1 MTKALPRPRARHTAR
16 AWINVARLLGLA
28 VMLLWS
34 LGPVYVSLITSFTR
48 PTDLTT
54 SPAYLIPPTITFEHL
69 AHLFGATSTVQGN
82 TVQSVWPQFRQAA
95 LNSLI
100 TSIAATLVT
109 TLLATLAG
117 YAFTRLRFPGRNLLF
132 FLVISSLAIPAY
144 TVMIPLYRMM
154 ISLHLVNTYLGI
166 TLIYASAF
174 LPLALWLMRNFF
186 ASVPIELE
194 EAAWLDGAS
203 RLRTLATIVLPLA
216 APGLV
221 AVAIL
226 TFLSAWGQF
235 IVPLI
240 FSPSLATKPLT
251 VLIPEFVTRNSVD
264 YGLINAAGLIAIV
277 PPVVVVI
284 FLNRYLVQGLT
295 AGAGK

>member
-1 MTKALPRPRARHTAR
+1 MTEATARPRRSART
-16 AWINVARLLGLA
+16 WINVARLLGLGL
-28 VMLLWS
+28 MLLWS

-48 PTDLTT
+48 PSDLTT
-54 SPAYLIPPTITFEHL
+54 SPAYLVPPAITFEHL

-82 TVQSVWPQFRQAA
+82 TVQSVWPQFRQAT

-100 TSIAATLVT
+100 TSVAATLVT
-109 TLLATLAG
+109 AVLATLAG

-132 FLVISSLAIPAY
+132 FLVLSSLAIPAY

-226 TFLSAWGQF
+226 TFLSTWGQF
-235 IVPLI
+235 IVPLV

-264 YGLINAAGLIAIV
+264 YGLINAAGLIAMV
-277 PPVVVVI
+277 PPVLVVI
-284 FLNRYLVQGLT
+284 FLNRFLVRGLT